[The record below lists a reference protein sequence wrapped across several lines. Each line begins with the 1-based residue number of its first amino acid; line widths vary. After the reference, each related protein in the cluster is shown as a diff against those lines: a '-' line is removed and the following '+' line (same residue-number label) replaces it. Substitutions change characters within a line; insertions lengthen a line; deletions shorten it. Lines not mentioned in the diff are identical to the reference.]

1 MKIGLISEFDAA
13 HHLPG
18 YEGRCASVHGHT
30 YRVEVVLEGPVG
42 PDGFVMDF
50 YRLKKILNA
59 VLEELDHRDLNEI
72 LENPTAERIAERVAE
87 HLSWRLR
94 DELEGVRLVSTK
106 LWEGRNKWVM
116 LD

>member
-18 YEGRCASVHGHT
+18 YKGKCVQVHGHT
-30 YRVEVVLEGPVG
+30 YKVETVIDGPVG

-50 YRLKKILNA
+50 YKLKKIVNT

-72 LENPTAERIAERVAE
+72 LRNPTAEKIAEHIAGRFRQGLE
-87 HLSWRLR
+87 NTPCRLIYI
-94 DELEGVRLVSTK
+94 K
-106 LWEGRNKWVM
+106 LWEGKNKWVM
-116 LD
+116 VE